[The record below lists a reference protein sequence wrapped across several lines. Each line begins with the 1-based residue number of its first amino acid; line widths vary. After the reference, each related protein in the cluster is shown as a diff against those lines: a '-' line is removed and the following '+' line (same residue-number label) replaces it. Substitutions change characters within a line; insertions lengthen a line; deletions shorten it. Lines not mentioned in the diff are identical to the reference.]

1 MDNLL
6 KLNKDLETKN
16 YKHSGYSSFKIS
28 DPKPRDIHKAI
39 VRDRLIHHAIYR
51 ILYTYF
57 DKTKTHISIITHVKD
72 SVIVINIKN
81 NTKGDEISWIVIN
94 GSGNNTT
101 INNHFKA
108 SLFKFS
114 KHKTISTDIENIRTN
129 SKDIDFTE
137 IEKNY

>member
-1 MDNLL
+1 MNTKILEKANFILIKDNIEFI
-6 KLNKDLETKN
+6 K
-16 YKHSGYSSFKIS
+16 KH
-28 DPKPRDIHKAI
+28 
-39 VRDRLIHHAIYR
+39 
-51 ILYTYF
+51 LYTYF

-114 KHKTISTDIENIRTN
+114 KHKTISIDIENIRTN

-137 IEKNY
+137 ILKSMNREKLLNELLYK

>member
-1 MDNLL
+1 MNTKILEKANFILIKDNIEFI
-6 KLNKDLETKN
+6 K
-16 YKHSGYSSFKIS
+16 KH
-28 DPKPRDIHKAI
+28 
-39 VRDRLIHHAIYR
+39 
-51 ILYTYF
+51 LYTYF

-137 IEKNY
+137 ILKSMNREKLLNELL

>member
-1 MDNLL
+1 MNTKILEKGNFILIKDNIEFI
-6 KLNKDLETKN
+6 K
-16 YKHSGYSSFKIS
+16 KH
-28 DPKPRDIHKAI
+28 
-39 VRDRLIHHAIYR
+39 
-51 ILYTYF
+51 LYTYF

-81 NTKGDEISWIVIN
+81 NTKGDEISWIDIIN
-94 GSGNNTT
+94 HKDNTT

-108 SLFKFS
+108 NLFKFS

-137 IEKNY
+137 ILKSMNREKLLNELL

>member
-1 MDNLL
+1 MNTKILEKGNFILIKDNIEFI
-6 KLNKDLETKN
+6 K
-16 YKHSGYSSFKIS
+16 KH
-28 DPKPRDIHKAI
+28 
-39 VRDRLIHHAIYR
+39 
-51 ILYTYF
+51 LYTYF

-94 GSGNNTT
+94 GCGNNTT

-108 SLFKFS
+108 SLFKIS

-137 IEKNY
+137 ILKSMNREKLLNELL

>member
-1 MDNLL
+1 MNTKILEKANFILIKDNIEFI
-6 KLNKDLETKN
+6 K
-16 YKHSGYSSFKIS
+16 KH
-28 DPKPRDIHKAI
+28 
-39 VRDRLIHHAIYR
+39 
-51 ILYTYF
+51 LYTYF

-81 NTKGDEISWIVIN
+81 NPKGDEIPWIVIN

-137 IEKNY
+137 ILKSMNREKLLNELL

>member
-1 MDNLL
+1 MNTKILEKANFILIKDNIEFI
-6 KLNKDLETKN
+6 K
-16 YKHSGYSSFKIS
+16 KH
-28 DPKPRDIHKAI
+28 
-39 VRDRLIHHAIYR
+39 
-51 ILYTYF
+51 LYTYF

-137 IEKNY
+137 ILKSMNREKLLNELS

>member
-1 MDNLL
+1 MNTKILEKGNFILIKDNIEFI
-6 KLNKDLETKN
+6 K
-16 YKHSGYSSFKIS
+16 KH
-28 DPKPRDIHKAI
+28 
-39 VRDRLIHHAIYR
+39 
-51 ILYTYF
+51 LYTYF

>member
-1 MDNLL
+1 MNTKILEKANFILIKDNIEFI
-6 KLNKDLETKN
+6 K
-16 YKHSGYSSFKIS
+16 KH
-28 DPKPRDIHKAI
+28 
-39 VRDRLIHHAIYR
+39 
-51 ILYTYF
+51 LYTYF
-57 DKTKTHISIITHVKD
+57 DKKKTHISIITHVKD

-81 NTKGDEISWIVIN
+81 NPKGDEIPWIVIN

-137 IEKNY
+137 KKNY

>member
-1 MDNLL
+1 MNTKILEKGNFILIKDNIEFI
-6 KLNKDLETKN
+6 K
-16 YKHSGYSSFKIS
+16 KH
-28 DPKPRDIHKAI
+28 
-39 VRDRLIHHAIYR
+39 
-51 ILYTYF
+51 LYTYF

-137 IEKNY
+137 ILKSMNREKLLNELL

>member
-1 MDNLL
+1 MNTKILEKANFILIKDNIEFI
-6 KLNKDLETKN
+6 K
-16 YKHSGYSSFKIS
+16 KH
-28 DPKPRDIHKAI
+28 
-39 VRDRLIHHAIYR
+39 
-51 ILYTYF
+51 LYTYF

-72 SVIVINIKN
+72 SVIIINIKN

-137 IEKNY
+137 ILKSMNREKLLNELL

>member
-1 MDNLL
+1 MNTKILEKGNFILIKDNIEFI
-6 KLNKDLETKN
+6 K
-16 YKHSGYSSFKIS
+16 KH
-28 DPKPRDIHKAI
+28 
-39 VRDRLIHHAIYR
+39 
-51 ILYTYF
+51 LYTYF

-137 IEKNY
+137 ILKSMNREKLLNELLYK

>member
-1 MDNLL
+1 MNTKILEKGNFILIKDNIEFI
-6 KLNKDLETKN
+6 K
-16 YKHSGYSSFKIS
+16 KH
-28 DPKPRDIHKAI
+28 
-39 VRDRLIHHAIYR
+39 
-51 ILYTYF
+51 LYTYF
-57 DKTKTHISIITHVKD
+57 DKTKTHISTITHVKD

-137 IEKNY
+137 ILKSMNREKLLNELL

>member
-1 MDNLL
+1 MNTKILEKANFILIKDNIEFI
-6 KLNKDLETKN
+6 K
-16 YKHSGYSSFKIS
+16 KH
-28 DPKPRDIHKAI
+28 
-39 VRDRLIHHAIYR
+39 
-51 ILYTYF
+51 LYTYF

-129 SKDIDFTE
+129 SNDIDFTE
-137 IEKNY
+137 ILKSMNREKLLNELS